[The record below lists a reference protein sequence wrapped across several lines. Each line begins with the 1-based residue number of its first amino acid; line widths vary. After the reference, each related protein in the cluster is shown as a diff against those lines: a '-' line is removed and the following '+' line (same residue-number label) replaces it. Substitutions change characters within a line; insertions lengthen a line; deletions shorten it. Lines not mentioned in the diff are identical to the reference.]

1 MSYDTYRSRKAP
13 CLSSADFNPDITSI
27 ADARRAAIAFSL
39 GETGHGPPRRK
50 PHRGMLPDVDMSQIV
65 QQPRRSWLER
75 LFGEP
80 RTVKEHHKPSS
91 SAV

>member
-1 MSYDTYRSRKAP
+1 MSYDTNRSRKAP
-13 CLSSADFNPDITSI
+13 SLSYVDFNPDVPNL
-27 ADARRAAIAFSL
+27 AEARRVAMAFAL
-39 GETGHGPPRRK
+39 GEIGHGPPARK

-75 LFGEP
+75 LFGAP
-80 RTVKEHHKPSS
+80 RAVKQHHKPSS

>member
-1 MSYDTYRSRKAP
+1 MSYDTNRSRKAP
-13 CLSSADFNPDITSI
+13 YLSSVDFNPDVTSI
-27 ADARRAAIAFSL
+27 AEARRAAIAFAL
-39 GETGHGPPRRK
+39 GESGHGPPGRK
-50 PHRGMLPDVDMSQIV
+50 PHRGILPDVDMSQIV
-65 QQPRRSWLER
+65 HQPRRSWLER